1 MDGLRKMATLLTAV
15 MVVACLIGIATP
27 AFAQMYGGKG
37 MPQAANIGANANMG
51 MGKSI
56 PQVSNLGKGMPQAN
70 VPMGKGIPQAANF
83 GANAN
88 MGLGKGM
95 GQGGGYGFGSSE
107 MGFSGQTAAPGS
119 Y

>member
-1 MDGLRKMATLLTAV
+1 MDGLRKMATLLAAV

-56 PQVSNLGKGMPQAN
+56 PQASNLGLGKGMPQAN
-70 VPMGKGIPQAANF
+70 VPMGKGIPQAANV

-95 GQGGGYGFGSSE
+95 GKGGGYSSE
-107 MGFSGQTAAPGS
+107 MGFSGQTAASG